1 MEKAE
6 KYFNETDESD
16 NTNSNNN
23 NNGNNIAIQLV
34 KFLHVFYDDNYF
46 SFEDATK
53 IIEQN
58 QQKYDSDFIKRL
70 LGSIVP
76 ILVDKR
82 EDKEFNKDI
91 KNIAE
96 GFLRH
101 DLDMMI
107 MDVATEKQRLH
118 WTK

>member
-1 MEKAE
+1 M
-6 KYFNETDESD
+6 
-16 NTNSNNN
+16 
-23 NNGNNIAIQLV
+23 
-34 KFLHVFYDDNYF
+34 
-46 SFEDATK
+46 
-53 IIEQN
+53 
-58 QQKYDSDFIKRL
+58 
-70 LGSIVP
+70 GSIVP

-82 EDKEFNKDI
+82 EDKEFKKDI

-107 MDVATEKQRLH
+107 MDVAKEKQRVG

>member
-1 MEKAE
+1 M
-6 KYFNETDESD
+6 D
-16 NTNSNNN
+16 
-23 NNGNNIAIQLV
+23 
-34 KFLHVFYDDNYF
+34 
-46 SFEDATK
+46 
-53 IIEQN
+53 
-58 QQKYDSDFIKRL
+58 
-70 LGSIVP
+70 SIVP

-107 MDVATEKQRLH
+107 VDVATEKQRLG

>member
-1 MEKAE
+1 M
-6 KYFNETDESD
+6 
-16 NTNSNNN
+16 
-23 NNGNNIAIQLV
+23 
-34 KFLHVFYDDNYF
+34 
-46 SFEDATK
+46 
-53 IIEQN
+53 
-58 QQKYDSDFIKRL
+58 
-70 LGSIVP
+70 GSIVP

-107 MDVATEKQRLH
+107 MDVIQKNKELVGPNNEFF
-118 WTK
+118 